1 MRQLKIL
8 IAEDELLILKTIEMR
23 LKKEGY
29 DVIAVSDGL
38 SAINQIK
45 SQSPDLI
52 ILDIMMPFFSGLE
65 VVAQVRQDMQLSTP
79 IIMLSSMGQEDTM
92 VQAFKIGAND
102 YVTKPFS
109 PNELLARISR
119 YNTIS

>member
-1 MRQLKIL
+1 MALEKIL
-8 IAEDELLILKTIEMR
+8 VAEDELLIRKTIEMR

-29 DVIAVSDGL
+29 EVKAVSDGL
-38 SAINQIK
+38 AAIEQVK
-45 SQSPDLI
+45 LYSPDLI
-52 ILDIMMPFFSGLE
+52 ILDIMMPSFSGLE
-65 VVAQVRQDMQLSTP
+65 VVAEVRQVLKLKTP

-92 VQAFKIGAND
+92 VQAFKLGAND

-119 YNTIS
+119 YRYS

>member
-29 DVIAVSDGL
+29 DVIAVSDGMA
-38 SAINQIK
+38 AINQIK

-65 VVAQVRQDMQLSTP
+65 VVAQVRQDMQLTTP

-119 YNTIS
+119 YNTVS

>member
-1 MRQLKIL
+1 MHQLKIL

-29 DVIAVSDGL
+29 EVIAVSDGMAAL
-38 SAINQIK
+38 EQIK
-45 SQSPDLI
+45 TQSPDLI
-52 ILDIMMPFFSGLE
+52 VLDIMMPFFSGLE
-65 VVAQVRQDMQLSTP
+65 IVAEVRQVLKLQTP

-92 VQAFKIGAND
+92 VQAFKLGAND

-119 YNTIS
+119 YRFL

>member
-1 MRQLKIL
+1 MENMKIL

-29 DVIAVSDGL
+29 EVIAVSDGL
-38 SAINQIK
+38 AALEQIK
-45 SQSPDLI
+45 TNSPDVI

-65 VVAQVRQDMQLSTP
+65 IVAEVRQVLKLQVP

-92 VQAFKIGAND
+92 VQAFKLGAND

-109 PNELLARISR
+109 PNELLARIGR
-119 YNTIS
+119 YCNL

>member
-29 DVIAVSDGL
+29 DVIAVSDGMA
-38 SAINQIK
+38 AINQIK

-65 VVAQVRQDMQLSTP
+65 VVAQVRQDMQLTTP